1 MAQDYITRD
10 QYGQIYTP
18 EVDPAF
24 DEDYMFQK
32 TLSEMD
38 SQPKYDFTPGAG
50 STWLPEM
57 VANTAYKADRWL
69 NSPSKLSNEESE
81 PVIMDAVGFILSNMN
96 KPYHNEDGSVNM
108 NRLYADEVLANIKG
122 AAAEALGSMFGHQQM
137 KALERGEKPT
147 AADFAWDVLGNTP
160 AFIATTPAEM
170 YEDYLDEGG
179 ELNPDAVRNAKV
191 GAGIMGALMA
201 APVLG
206 KGMKRLITNR
216 KNKRLS
222 DAIEKIG
229 KFGPEYMAK

>member
-32 TLSEMD
+32 TLSEMGN
-38 SQPKYDFTPGAG
+38 QPKKYDFTPGAG

-57 VANTAYKADRWL
+57 VAHTMDKTGSFVSNAM
-69 NSPSKLSNEESE
+69 NEVISPETRQS
-81 PVIMDAVGFILSNMN
+81 IGFILDNMN
-96 KPYHNEDGSVNM
+96 APYHNEDGSVNM
-108 NRLYADEVLANIKG
+108 NRLYTDEVLANLKG
-122 AAAEALGSMFGHQQM
+122 AAAEILGSMFGYQQM
-137 KALERGEKPT
+137 KAFERGEKPT

-160 AFIATTPAEM
+160 AFIATAPAEM

-201 APVLG
+201 VPVLG

>member
-1 MAQDYITRD
+1 MAQDYVTRD

-38 SQPKYDFTPGAG
+38 SPKQEYDFNPDSDKISKFDSWKDKASQWATNAANEVI
-50 STWLPEM
+50 SPETRQ
-57 VANTAYKADRWL
+57 A
-69 NSPSKLSNEESE
+69 
-81 PVIMDAVGFILSNMN
+81 IGFILDNMN
-96 KPYHNEDGSVNM
+96 APYHNEDGSVNM
-108 NRLYADEVLANIKG
+108 NRLYADEVMANLKG
-122 AAAEALGSMFGHQQM
+122 AGAEVLGSMFGYQQM
-137 KALERGEKPT
+137 KALERGEQPT

-160 AFIATTPAEM
+160 AFIATAPAEM

-179 ELNPDAVRNAKV
+179 ELNPDAVRNAKL
-191 GAGIMGALMA
+191 GAGIMGGLMA
-201 APVLG
+201 VPMLG

-216 KNKRLS
+216 KNKRLADS
-222 DAIEKIG
+222 IAKIG